1 MASKRRQHIH
11 QPTRQPFGLSR
22 RRFLGTAATAVGA
35 AGLASMLPY
44 GRRALAAQ
52 NLVAV
57 EWGGPWVKGSKLV
70 TAKQDKFDI
79 TWVLHEGG
87 AAAILPKIKG
97 SWPNTP
103 YDLVDVWTP
112 VFITMIREGWAE
124 TVTLDDVPNLA
135 DVPKSLITK
144 DDKGNWKNVPRS
156 ISGVF
161 FMYRPDICPIEIT
174 KLDDLLDPRLK
185 GQICWP
191 SPIMNTSLQTVA
203 LALHN
208 GGDEFNIDP
217 GWKMLEEI
225 AKSGNIGR
233 VYVTTTDTINSL
245 STGETSVTFTDQG
258 TASAIANNVP
268 VEFLTKV
275 HESLKFFPF
284 TEGWVVLKSSKNK
297 KAAFEY
303 ANYTMTP
310 ANCELFNAE
319 IGEAPTNS
327 KSEPSPSV
335 SHLSMSD
342 AELEKYAYMADYE
355 HVSKQV
361 DAWVKRFESEIVP
374 LL

>member
-1 MASKRRQHIH
+1 MVGKLNQQACA
-11 QPTRQPFGLSR
+11 PGFSR
-22 RRFLGTAATAVGA
+22 RRFLSGAAATAGA
-35 AGLASMLPY
+35 ASLASVCSFA
-44 GRRALAAQ
+44 RDVHAAQ
-52 NLVAV
+52 ALTAV
-57 EWGGPWVKGSKLV
+57 EWGPPWIGAGKKV
-70 TAKQDKFDI
+70 TAKQDEFDVN
-79 TWVLHEGG
+79 WVLHEGG
-87 AAAILPKIKG
+87 AAAILPKIKS

-103 YDLVDVWTP
+103 YDMVDVWTP
-112 VFITMIREGWAE
+112 VFISMIREGWAE

-135 DVPKSLITK
+135 DVPESLIAK

-161 FMYRPDICPIEIT
+161 FMYRPDICPIEIS

-203 LALHN
+203 LALHR

-225 AKSGNIGR
+225 AETGNIGR

-258 TASAIANNVP
+258 TASAIAKNVD
-268 VEFLTKV
+268 VKFLTKT

-284 TEGWVVLKSSKNK
+284 TEGWVVLKSSPNK
-297 KAAFEY
+297 TAAFEY

-319 IGEAPTNS
+319 IGEAPTNT
-327 KSEPSPSV
+327 KSEPSPGV
-335 SHLSMSD
+335 AHLSMSD
-342 AELEKYAYMADYE
+342 AELKKYAHMVDYD
-355 HVSKQV
+355 HVSKQL

-374 LL
+374 RI